1 MRDDEEEEDVEE
13 ERRCLRDFLTA
24 FLLCLES
31 TFLTFA
37 LLAFVCRALIAASP
51 AATTPGPLGTVF
63 TVDGF
68 CTAPEL
74 TALRSDFRETLL
86 SASVAFANAGS
97 ASERAA
103 EIANPAN

>member
-1 MRDDEEEEDVEE
+1 MRDDDEEEDVEE

-31 TFLTFA
+31 TVLAFA
-37 LLAFVCRALIAASP
+37 LLAFVCNALIAASP

-63 TVDGF
+63 TVDCF
-68 CTAPEL
+68 CVAPEL
-74 TALRSDFRETLL
+74 TALRSDFRDTLL
-86 SASVAFANAGS
+86 STSVAFASAGNAS
-97 ASERAA
+97 DRVA